1 MTVLIDRAALEAC
14 LAHLIAEARQRR
26 EGVGLLSGR
35 LDAPVRAGDGV
46 LSNVTVEHWTALVN
60 VAEFPQYRYEVDDE
74 VLVAVY
80 NLLEGMDLRP
90 YVQVHSHL
98 RGGGA
103 PSDNDIK
110 MAGNPALLH
119 MIVDLEGAR
128 PVPYLWRID
137 PSGKHMQR
145 AEKIRFQVADLRL
158 QVFPSTDLT
167 RGVSQG

>member
-1 MTVLIDRAALEAC
+1 MIIDKSALELC
-14 LAHLIAEARQRR
+14 LADLIRSARHGE
-26 EGVGLLSGR
+26 EGVGLLSGP
-35 LDAPVRAGDGV
+35 LGAPARAASG
-46 LSNVTVEHWTALVN
+46 LLANVTVDEWSVLTN
-60 VAEFPQYRYEVDDE
+60 VAEFPRYRYEVDNAELID
-74 VLVAVY
+74 AY
-80 NLLEGMDLRP
+80 NNLEQLGYCP

-103 PSDNDIK
+103 PSDNDVR

-119 MIVDLEGAR
+119 MVVDLEGAR

-167 RGVSQG
+167 RDVSQG